1 MSHQLEL
8 ELDTLDPDILLSEPE
23 MDSDK
28 EVTQRL
34 LDGRQSSSYTDLPST
49 TAGKDGSR
57 IGTLETE
64 DGFPSK
70 NPFSDAEVAERYRL
84 IYEKAQYECRHVF
97 EPTLAWTR
105 EEERAIVRKIDWHV
119 CLWAVCFSYSL
130 AAIRRLIYC
139 SV

>member
-57 IGTLETE
+57 IGTLET
-64 DGFPSK
+64 
-70 NPFSDAEVAERYRL
+70 VAERYRL

-97 EPTLAWTR
+97 EPTFAWTR

-130 AAIRRLIYC
+130 AATRRLIYC

>member
-8 ELDTLDPDILLSEPE
+8 ELDTLDPDTLLSEPE

-49 TAGKDGSR
+49 TASKDGSR
-57 IGTLETE
+57 IETLETE

-70 NPFSDAEVAERYRL
+70 NPFADSEVAERYRI

-97 EPTLAWTR
+97 EPTFAWTR

-119 CLWAVCFSYSL
+119 CLWAVCSSYSL
-130 AAIRRLIYC
+130 LLRI
-139 SV
+139 V

>member
-1 MSHQLEL
+1 MSHEF
-8 ELDTLDPDILLSEPE
+8 ELDTLASD

-49 TAGKDGSR
+49 RASKDGSR
-57 IGTLETE
+57 IEALETE
-64 DGFPSK
+64 DGLHSK
-70 NPFSDAEVAERYRL
+70 NPFADPEVAERYKI

-97 EPTLAWTR
+97 EPTLAWTT
-105 EEERAIVRKIDWHV
+105 EEETAIVRKIDWHV
-119 CLWAVCFSYSL
+119 CLWAVCSQHSL
-130 AAIRRLIYC
+130 AIIIRLIYC